1 MTLYLQIWART
12 IILSRVLSLWR
23 VTEWTASQAVW
34 VWVLARVIVQET
46 LISLFGELL
55 GQHDKTTETGISYGH
70 GGVGHFG
77 LTVVLTFTTPTDV
90 TDQHK
95 HCNLL

>member
-12 IILSRVLSLWR
+12 IILSRVLPLWR
-23 VTEWTASQAVW
+23 VTELDCKSSCLG
-34 VWVLARVIVQET
+34 LARVIVQET

-77 LTVVLTFTTPTDV
+77 LTVVLTFTTLTDV
-90 TDQHK
+90 TDQHE